1 MKRISD
7 TGIEITNRF
16 FEAVDELKRQ
26 KVIRGLKTFTTR
38 FNANRCGLV
47 AAKDNPATNQVKPE
61 YLTYLVEGYGVSADW
76 LLTGRGEMFKGVSKA
91 KHKNL

>member
-38 FNANRCGLV
+38 FNANRSGLV

-76 LLTGRGEMFKGVSKA
+76 LLTGRGKMFKGVSKA